1 MLETRAIVIHVH
13 GSEALV
19 EASGE
24 GGCGHCS
31 SQNGCGSSKLTQ
43 LFCSKP
49 RQFKVQNEANAGV
62 GEEVQI
68 SLQDGVLLRS
78 SILIYVLPLVLL
90 LGGGMLGSL
99 WSGDAASR
107 DGMAAIGSMLGL
119 IVGFVV
125 AKKLAK
131 NQTVMAVARPLAHSR
146 SESS

>member
-1 MLETRAIVIHVH
+1 MLETRAIVINVR

-19 EASGE
+19 EARGE

-31 SQNGCGSSKLTQ
+31 REGGCGSSKLTQ

-49 RQFKVQNEANAGV
+49 RQFKVQNEANAVV
-62 GEEVQI
+62 GDEVQI
-68 SLQDGVLLRS
+68 ILQDGVLIRS

-99 WSGDAASR
+99 LSIDAASR
-107 DGMAAIGSMLGL
+107 DGFAAIGSIFGL

-131 NQTVMAVARPLAHSR
+131 NNPVMAVARQLTHSQT
-146 SESS
+146 E